1 METPALLLL
10 FAASFVNAIA
20 PGPVV
25 VLTFGRAARSG
36 LRAGTTVSLGV
47 LLADLLLVA
56 LALGVA
62 LGAFAL
68 SASGVRRD
76 EVAGHRRPLRAGA
89 LLPARRRIGRRAR
102 RRRPCGAT
110 AWRG

>member
-68 SASGVRRD
+68 SASGFAAMQSGSASPSSSRWRS
-76 EVAGHRRPLRAGA
+76 
-89 LLPARRRIGRRAR
+89 PACGRRIGRRAR